1 MKNARA
7 DVEAP
12 ESSRPEFETVAKP
25 RRGIV
30 AWAAVVVA
38 IAAVYAPVLRELG
51 RDWIRDPNYSHGVL
65 IPFISAYLIWRQR
78 HTLAELPRSPAT
90 AGLWGILAGAGLLV
104 LGTAAAEVF
113 TQRVSFLVL
122 IASTVLFL
130 LGWRWLRALAFPIA
144 LVFLAIPLPYVL
156 YYSLTSPLQAFA
168 ARCAVLG
175 LKILGVP
182 VVAQGNVLHLPD
194 TSLEVAEA
202 CSGIRS
208 LYAFLALGALLAY
221 SMAIPATGRILVF
234 LATIPLSVLAN
245 AFRVW
250 TTSLG
255 AYFIGPQVAQ
265 GLVHELF
272 GVIIFVSAFGLF
284 VLIRKGA
291 RTLWDSGR

>member
-1 MKNARA
+1 M
-7 DVEAP
+7 DVETP
-12 ESSRPEFETVAKP
+12 ESSQPEIVAVSKP
-25 RRGIV
+25 RRSLFPGAGVIL
-30 AWAAVVVA
+30 A
-38 IAAVYAPVLRELG
+38 IGAVYAPVLVELG
-51 RDWIRDPNYSHGVL
+51 RDWIRDPNYSHGFL
-65 IPFISAYLIWRQR
+65 IPCISAYLIWRQR
-78 HTLAELPRSPAT
+78 KMLARLPRRPWN
-90 AGLWGILAGAGLLV
+90 AGIVGILAGAGLLV
-104 LGTAAAEVF
+104 LGTAGAEVF
-113 TQRVSFLVL
+113 TQRVSLLVL
-122 IASTVLFL
+122 LASTVLFL

-144 LVFLAIPLPYVL
+144 LFLLAIPLPYVL

-175 LKILGVP
+175 LKLVGVP

-221 SMAIPATGRILVF
+221 SMAIPAAGRILVF

-250 TTSLG
+250 TSSLG

-272 GVIIFVSAFGLF
+272 GLIIFVSAFGVF
-284 VLIRKGA
+284 VLVRKGA
-291 RTLWDSGR
+291 RTLWESGR

>member
-1 MKNARA
+1 VKNARA

-25 RRGIV
+25 RRGTV
-30 AWAAVVVA
+30 AWVAVVVA
-38 IAAVYAPVLRELG
+38 IASVYAPVLRELG
-51 RDWIRDPNYSHGVL
+51 HDWIRDPNYSHGVL

-78 HTLAELPRSPAT
+78 HTLAELPRRPAT

-175 LKILGVP
+175 LKSVGVP

-221 SMAIPATGRILVF
+221 SMAIPALGRVLVF

-284 VLIRKGA
+284 ILIRKGA
-291 RTLWDSGR
+291 RTLWESGR